1 MISRRNF
8 LVGLTG
14 SAFLKNALAAKSPF
28 LDSYWEEITK
38 KFRIPDNYHYFNN
51 GTIGLSPIMVS
62 EAVKK
67 EMDLMDANGNHEN
80 ELLTIKPLANFLKVK
95 NEEIALT
102 HNVTE
107 GINIV
112 AWGIPLKKGD
122 EIILT
127 DQEHVGGATP
137 WLHRAK
143 REHLKIKIIP
153 IKPTANEVLDT
164 IKNAVTKKT
173 RVISVPHIP
182 CTNGQILP
190 IKEIAQFAKSKN
202 IWIVVD
208 GAHPPGM
215 LNLDITGLG
224 VDAYSSCCHKWM
236 LGPKGTGF
244 LYVNKERQEEILP
257 TFVGAGSDIGWDIMT
272 QTPLYKGYSDSAN
285 RYFYGTQNSALYKGI
300 VASIDFLN
308 GIGMEK
314 VELRCRSLAAM
325 MQQEIIALGDRA
337 EMVSPTEASSRS
349 AIISFRLKN
358 MDHNQFYAKAIEN
371 GFRVRSVPEN
381 GINCIRV
388 STHIYNQPEEI
399 QKFIE
404 WVYDIA

>member
-8 LVGLTG
+8 LVGITG
-14 SAFLKNALAAKSPF
+14 SAFLKSILASPLPNNNNYWGEIAKN
-28 LDSYWEEITK
+28 
-38 KFRIPDNYHYFNN
+38 FRLKDGFHYFNN
-51 GTIGLSPIMVS
+51 GTIGLSPIVVS
-62 EAVKK
+62 NAVKN
-67 EMDLMDANGNHEN
+67 EMDIMDTTGGQHHE
-80 ELLTIKPLANFLKVK
+80 EATIKALAGFLKVQ
-95 NEEIALT
+95 NDEIALT

-107 GINIV
+107 GVNIV

-143 REHLKIKIIP
+143 REDLKVKIVP
-153 IKPTANEVLDT
+153 IKNTANEVIDAIQKAIT
-164 IKNAVTKKT
+164 SKT
-173 RVISVPHIP
+173 RVIAIPHIP

-190 IKEIAQFAKSKN
+190 IKEIATIAKRKD

-215 LNLDITGLG
+215 LNINLTDLG

-244 LYVNKERQEEILP
+244 LYVNKNRQNELMP
-257 TFVGAGSDIGWDIMT
+257 TFVGAGSDSGWDIMANCPT
-272 QTPLYKGYSDSAN
+272 YNGYSNNGN
-285 RYFYGTQNSALYKGI
+285 RYFYGTQNNALHKGVI
-300 VASIDFLN
+300 ASIDFLN
-308 GIGMEK
+308 EIGMDK
-314 VELRCRSLAAM
+314 VELRCRSLAALV
-325 MQQEIIALGDRA
+325 QQEIMALGDRA
-337 EMVSPTEASSRS
+337 EMVSPTEEISRS
-349 AIISFRLKN
+349 GIISFRLKKI
-358 MDHNQFYAKAIEN
+358 DHNHFFSKALDK
-371 GFRVRSVPEN
+371 GFRIRSVPEN

-399 QKFIE
+399 QEFIE
-404 WVYDIA
+404 WVYDVA

>member
-8 LVGLTG
+8 LVGITG
-14 SAFLKNALAAKSPF
+14 SAFLKSILASPMPYHNNYWGEIAKN
-28 LDSYWEEITK
+28 
-38 KFRIPDNYHYFNN
+38 FRLKDGFHYFNN
-51 GTIGLSPIMVS
+51 GTIGLSPIVVS
-62 EAVKK
+62 DIVKN
-67 EMDLMDANGNHEN
+67 EMDIMDTTGGQHHE
-80 ELLTIKPLANFLKVK
+80 EAAIKALAGFLKVQ
-95 NEEIALT
+95 NDEIALT

-107 GINIV
+107 GVNIV

-143 REHLKIKIIP
+143 REDLKVKIVP
-153 IKPTANEVLDT
+153 IKTTAIEVIDAIQKAIT
-164 IKNAVTKKT
+164 SKT
-173 RVISVPHIP
+173 RVIAIPHIP

-190 IKEIAQFAKSKN
+190 IKEIATIAKRKD

-215 LNLDITGLG
+215 LNINLADLG

-244 LYVNKERQEEILP
+244 LYVNKNRQNELMP
-257 TFVGAGSDIGWDIMT
+257 TFVGAGSDTGWDIMANCPT
-272 QTPLYKGYSDSAN
+272 YNGYSNNGN
-285 RYFYGTQNSALYKGI
+285 RYFYGTQNNALHKGMI
-300 VASIDFLN
+300 ASIDFLN
-308 GIGMEK
+308 GIGMDK
-314 VELRCRSLAAM
+314 VELRCRSLAALV
-325 MQQEIIALGDRA
+325 QQEILALGDRA
-337 EMVSPTEASSRS
+337 EMVSPTEEISRS
-349 AIISFRLKN
+349 GIISFRLKKI
-358 MDHNQFYAKAIEN
+358 DHIQFFSKALDK
-371 GFRVRSVPEN
+371 GFRIRSVPEN

-399 QKFIE
+399 QEFIE
-404 WVYDIA
+404 WVYDVA